1 MNPGWLRILAAC
13 CSKLLIE
20 IVLWVGWVFLRGGHG
35 KGVAGRRQPRK
46 TRGGLSA
53 TGQRNVF
60 LVNGLYN
67 PWRPARVYTAP
78 STHTP
83 GVPMR
88 FSRRSLLIGSAAFA
102 TVAMARNAA
111 QDRVEAARA
120 LVNGMLARDP
130 IPAFSIAVMRGEELL
145 WAEAFGKVE
154 LELDVTA
161 KTSHR
166 FRLGSVSKVFTATL
180 AAQLAAS
187 KTVDLDAPIAT
198 YLPDLPEQHRAT
210 TLRQLLTHRGGI
222 RHYAD
227 KDDAP
232 GNPGPIG
239 QRMYANNADILA
251 VFIDDPLI
259 AKPGERVSYSTFGYT
274 LVSIVLESAAKTP
287 FLALLQREI
296 ATPLGLTSLGPD
308 DVMALVPQRVRGYH
322 PGDLVRQAFPGFQG
336 KWSNTDISNVT
347 YKWAGGGLLA
357 TPTDVARFG
366 AAHLAPGKLSKAALD
381 MLFTVYTEATERSPP
396 LGLGWRIDTDAAKRL
411 RWHHAGTQDGAR
423 AGLVVYPKE
432 KLSIALATNVT
443 GLPGDVLAPSAQLA
457 DVFLS

>member
-1 MNPGWLRILAAC
+1 
-13 CSKLLIE
+13 
-20 IVLWVGWVFLRGGHG
+20 
-35 KGVAGRRQPRK
+35 
-46 TRGGLSA
+46 
-53 TGQRNVF
+53 
-60 LVNGLYN
+60 
-67 PWRPARVYTAP
+67 
-78 STHTP
+78 
-83 GVPMR
+83 MR

-120 LVNGMLARDP
+120 LVNGLLARDP

-145 WAEAFGKVE
+145 WAEAFGKVD
-154 LELDVTA
+154 LELDVAA

-166 FRLGSVSKVFTATL
+166 FRLGSVSKVITATL

-274 LVSIVLESAAKTP
+274 LVSLVLESAAKTP

-336 KWSNTDISNVT
+336 KWSNTRHLECQLQV
-347 YKWAGGGLLA
+347 GGRRVVSHAHG
-357 TPTDVARFG
+357 RG
-366 AAHLAPGKLSKAALD
+366 AFRRRAPGARQAFKGGTGHAVHRVHRGHGALAAAGPGLAHRYRCREAAALASRRHPGRR
-381 MLFTVYTEATERSPP
+381 TRRPRGVSEGEAFDRVGDECD
-396 LGLGWRIDTDAAKRL
+396 RI
-411 RWHHAGTQDGAR
+411 AGRR
-423 AGLVVYPKE
+423 AGAERAARRRLLVLELNLDSLLRYRGLTPFAGKR
-432 KLSIALATNVT
+432 
-443 GLPGDVLAPSAQLA
+443 GLPP
-457 DVFLS
+457 FL